1 MAKLTESYLRKVIK
15 EELRKVL
22 NEGMQRVTAQAL
34 INALQQ
40 AGANELAQK
49 FEKIGNYGTTI
60 MGDRIAKVYE
70 LNERPDLK
78 VVQVYSG
85 ANFIDDIPMDVYKRL
100 SL

>member
-22 NEGMQRVTAQAL
+22 NEGMQRVAAQAL

-40 AGANELAQK
+40 AGANELAQR
-49 FEKIGNYGTTI
+49 FEKMGTEEKNV
-60 MGDRIAKVYE
+60 MGGIIRTTYE

-85 ANFIDDIPMDVYKRL
+85 ANFIDDIPIDVYKRL
-100 SL
+100 RL